1 MMMNLM
7 ILKAQCAAETC
18 KEKTHAWFKR
28 VFKEQAGGAELI
40 ATLVI
45 IGIVLILAFA
55 FKEKIAGL
63 VKNLWNDLLRDG
75 NQSTTQS
82 SVVNTWA

>member
-1 MMMNLM
+1 MVTAMNTALFF
-7 ILKAQCAAETC
+7 C
-18 KEKTHAWFKR
+18 KVKIDNMFRR

-55 FKEKIAGL
+55 FKDKLIEL
-63 VKNLWNDLLRDG
+63 VKNIWNNLIAGG
-75 NQSTTQS
+75 NANTQQSDVVTQW
-82 SVVNTWA
+82 N

>member
-1 MMMNLM
+1 MVTTMRN
-7 ILKAQCAAETC
+7 AAFYC
-18 KEKTHAWFKR
+18 KIKVDSWFRR

-55 FKEKIAGL
+55 FKDQLVSL
-63 VKNLWNDLLRDG
+63 VKSLWNNLIVNG
-75 NQSTTQS
+75 NENTTQS
-82 SVVNTWA
+82 DVASEWN

>member
-1 MMMNLM
+1 MFAAIENLA
-7 ILKAQCAAETC
+7 ITC
-18 KEKTHAWFKR
+18 KIKVDAWFKR

-55 FKEKIAGL
+55 FTDKLIEL
-63 VKNLWNDLLRDG
+63 VKNLWNNLLKQGDE
-75 NQSTTQS
+75 STSQGD
-82 SVVNTWA
+82 VVTDWN

>member
-1 MMMNLM
+1 M
-7 ILKAQCAAETC
+7 ITSMKNAAFYC
-18 KEKTHAWFKR
+18 KIKVDGWFRR

-55 FKEKIAGL
+55 FKEQLITL
-63 VKNLWNDLLRDG
+63 VKNLWNNLIVSG
-75 NQSTTQS
+75 TENTTQED
-82 SVVNTWA
+82 VATRWE

>member
-1 MMMNLM
+1 MMH
-7 ILKAQCAAETC
+7 TGSYY
-18 KEKTHAWFKR
+18 KTKIDAWFKK

-55 FKEKIAGL
+55 FKDQLIDL
-63 VKNLWNDLLRDG
+63 VKNIWNKLIANG
-75 NQSTTQS
+75 NE
-82 SVVNTWA
+82 NTSQQDVANQWQ

>member
-1 MMMNLM
+1 MLTV
-7 ILKAQCAAETC
+7 IETSLIYC
-18 KEKTHAWFKR
+18 KIKVDAWFKR

-55 FKEKIAGL
+55 FKDHLINL
-63 VKNLWNDLLRDG
+63 VKNLWNNLLKNG
-75 NQSTTQS
+75 NQDTQQGD
-82 SVVNTWA
+82 VVDSWN

>member
-1 MMMNLM
+1 MKGAFLF
-7 ILKAQCAAETC
+7 C
-18 KEKTHAWFKR
+18 KIKVDSWFRR

-55 FKEKIAGL
+55 FKDQLILL
-63 VKNLWNDLLRDG
+63 VKNIWNNLIANG
-75 NQSTTQS
+75 NEGTTQQD
-82 SVVNTWA
+82 VATTWN

>member
-1 MMMNLM
+1 MKN
-7 ILKAQCAAETC
+7 AAFYC
-18 KEKTHAWFKR
+18 KIKVDGWFRR

-55 FKEKIAGL
+55 FKDQLITL
-63 VKNLWNDLLRDG
+63 VKNLWNNLIVNG
-75 NQSTTQS
+75 TETTTQKD
-82 SVVNTWA
+82 VATEWQ

>member
-1 MMMNLM
+1 MLTALNTTVV
-7 ILKAQCAAETC
+7 AC
-18 KEKTHAWFKR
+18 KIKIDSMFKR

-55 FKEKIAGL
+55 FKDKLIEL
-63 VKNLWNDLLRDG
+63 VKSIWNNLIANGNENTSQTDVATQWN
-75 NQSTTQS
+75 
-82 SVVNTWA
+82 

>member
-1 MMMNLM
+1 MVTAMNTALFF
-7 ILKAQCAAETC
+7 C
-18 KEKTHAWFKR
+18 KVKIDNMFRR

-55 FKEKIAGL
+55 FKDKLIEL
-63 VKNLWNDLLRDG
+63 VKNIWNNLIAGGDA
-75 NQSTTQS
+75 STTQDK
-82 SVVNTWA
+82 VVTQWN

>member
-1 MMMNLM
+1 MYGMLLM
-7 ILKAQCAAETC
+7 AKNTAQLGLQ
-18 KEKTHAWFKR
+18 KVDGWFKR

-55 FKEKIAGL
+55 FKDQLGNL
-63 VKNLWNDLLRDG
+63 VKDLWNNLVKDG
-75 NQSTTQS
+75 NQDTSQDN
-82 SVVNTWA
+82 VVGAWS

>member
-1 MMMNLM
+1 M
-7 ILKAQCAAETC
+7 ITSLEFAALYC
-18 KEKTHAWFKR
+18 KTKIDNMFRR

-55 FKEKIAGL
+55 FKDKLIEL
-63 VKNLWNDLLRDG
+63 VKGIWNNLIVNG
-75 NQSTTQS
+75 NENTSQGDVATQ
-82 SVVNTWA
+82 W

>member
-1 MMMNLM
+1 MVTAMNTALFF
-7 ILKAQCAAETC
+7 C
-18 KEKTHAWFKR
+18 KVKIDNMFRR

-55 FKEKIAGL
+55 FKDKLIEL
-63 VKNLWNDLLRDG
+63 VKNIWNNLIHAG
-75 NQSTTQS
+75 NQNTQQTD
-82 SVVNTWA
+82 VVTQWQ

>member
-1 MMMNLM
+1 M
-7 ILKAQCAAETC
+7 ITSMRNAAFYC
-18 KEKTHAWFKR
+18 KIKVDGWFRR

-55 FKEKIAGL
+55 FKDQLITL
-63 VKNLWNDLLRDG
+63 VKNLWNNLIVNG
-75 NQSTTQS
+75 TETTTQKD
-82 SVVNTWA
+82 VATEWQ

>member
-1 MMMNLM
+1 M
-7 ILKAQCAAETC
+7 ITSMKNAAFYC
-18 KEKTHAWFKR
+18 KIKVDGWFRR

-55 FKEKIAGL
+55 FKDQLITL
-63 VKNLWNDLLRDG
+63 VKNLWNNLIVNG
-75 NQSTTQS
+75 TETTTQKD
-82 SVVNTWA
+82 VATEWQ

>member
-1 MMMNLM
+1 MFAAIENLA
-7 ILKAQCAAETC
+7 ITC
-18 KEKTHAWFKR
+18 KIKVDAWFKR

-55 FKEKIAGL
+55 FKDKLIEL
-63 VKNLWNDLLRDG
+63 VKNLWNNLLKQGDEG
-75 NQSTTQS
+75 TSQGD
-82 SVVNTWA
+82 VVSDWN